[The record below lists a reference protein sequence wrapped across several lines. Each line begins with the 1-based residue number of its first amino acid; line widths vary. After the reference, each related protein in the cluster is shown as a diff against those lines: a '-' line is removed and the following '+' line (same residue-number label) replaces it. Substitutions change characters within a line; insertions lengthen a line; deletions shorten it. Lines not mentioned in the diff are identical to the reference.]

1 VEQVP
6 NLLANDENLKDLT
19 NAAKTFHNFFITII
33 EKLNIK
39 QIERGDDVSN
49 LKDSF
54 PGNFASIKII
64 PIIEGE
70 KKSTMHSL
78 KQNKKIIRLWRNNK

>member
-6 NLLANDENLKDLT
+6 TLLANDDKLKDLT
-19 NAAKTFHNFFITII
+19 NAAKTFNNFFITII
-33 EKLNIK
+33 VKLNIK

-54 PGNFASIKII
+54 PANFASIKII
-64 PIIEGE
+64 P
-70 KKSTMHSL
+70 SL
-78 KQNKKIIRLWRNNK
+78 KVK

>member
-6 NLLANDENLKDLT
+6 TLLANDEKLKDLT
-19 NAAKTFHNFFITII
+19 NVASTFNNFFITII

-64 PIIEGE
+64 PINEGE
-70 KKSTMHSL
+70 IRSIRHSL
-78 KQNKKIIRLWRNNK
+78 KQNKKIIRLRRNNK